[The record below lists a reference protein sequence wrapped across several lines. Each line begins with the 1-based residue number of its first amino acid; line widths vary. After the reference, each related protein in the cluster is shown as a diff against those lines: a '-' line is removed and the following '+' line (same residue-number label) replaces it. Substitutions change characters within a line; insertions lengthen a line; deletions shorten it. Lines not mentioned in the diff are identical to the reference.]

1 VTHYRIAPAA
11 LVAPLEDGTVIL
23 NMRTN
28 RYYSLNETGALV
40 WSMLEQEQPRESI
53 VSRLVQTF
61 DVSSEDAE
69 RAVSALLTALSA
81 EQLIE
86 IAAT

>member
-1 VTHYRIAPAA
+1 VTRYRITPTA
-11 LVAPLEDGTVIL
+11 LVAALPDGTVIL

-53 VSRLVQTF
+53 VARLVQTF
-61 DVSSEDAE
+61 DVSTADAAQ
-69 RAVSALLTALSA
+69 AVSALLKELSA

-86 IAAT
+86 VAAK

>member
-1 VTHYRIAPAA
+1 MTHYRITPAA

-53 VSRLVQTF
+53 VARLVQTF
-61 DVSSEDAE
+61 DVSKADAE
-69 RAVSALLTALSA
+69 QAVAALFKELSV

-86 IAAT
+86 IAAK

>member
-1 VTHYRIAPAA
+1 VTHYRITPAA

-53 VSRLVQTF
+53 VARLVQTF
-61 DVSSEDAE
+61 DVSNADAE
-69 RAVSALLTALSA
+69 QAVAALFRELSA

-86 IAAT
+86 IAAR